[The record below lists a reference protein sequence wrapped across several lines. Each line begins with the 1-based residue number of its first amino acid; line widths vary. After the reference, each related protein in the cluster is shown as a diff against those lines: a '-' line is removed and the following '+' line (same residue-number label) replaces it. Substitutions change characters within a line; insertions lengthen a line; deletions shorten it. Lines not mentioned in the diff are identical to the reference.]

1 MFIEKLALVGWN
13 SFFSFWYR
21 TGGRGQLLKILYSG
35 GYLPGFNQVLTEHLF
50 ECGIQCYMEEK
61 QVHEE
66 LLGEVKE
73 NGFDV

>member
-1 MFIEKLALVGWN
+1 MYLVEQRV
-13 SFFSFWYR
+13 FWR
-21 TGGRGQLLKILYSG
+21 IDIFHFGTEQRVVNIQ
-35 GYLPGFNQVLTEHLF
+35 YLPGFDQVLTEHLF
-50 ECGIQCYMEEK
+50 ECGIQCYLEQE